1 MFRLI
6 PKRDTKRIKVLEFI
20 ENNAKK
26 SSFVNWLNTQYD
38 VAFSEKSDWD
48 ELKDTLLEKEK
59 KKVKTKDLQLY
70 ASSLSSEDLKNLLE
84 DVEEETKK
92 AKHVAS
98 KLFYLSR
105 FKKFSI
111 AIGGAVLLEGLIFL
125 ALGIALFLKI
135 LGVDMPEGIRLSI
148 FILALILGTT
158 NLIGGLLLSSS

>member
-6 PKRDTKRIKVLEFI
+6 SKRDTKRIKVLEFI

>member
-1 MFRLI
+1 MFRFI
-6 PKRDTKRIKVLEFI
+6 PKKDTKRIRVIEFI

-26 SSFVNWLNTQYD
+26 SSFINWLNTQYD

-48 ELKDTLLEKEK
+48 ELKDVLLEKEK
-59 KKVKTKDLQLY
+59 KRVKTKDLQLY
-70 ASSLSSEDLKNLLE
+70 AGSLSSEDLKSLLG

-111 AIGGAVLLEGLIFL
+111 AIGGAILLEGLIFL
-125 ALGIALFLKI
+125 ALGVALFFKM

-148 FILALILGTT
+148 FILALILGVT
-158 NLIGGLLLSSS
+158 NLIAGLLLSSS